1 MTKFNELINWF
12 ENKGPVLV
20 ALSGGVDSALVA
32 CAAFKK
38 LKNSA
43 LAITANYK
51 TLSQEELE
59 SAKKISSEIGIHQ
72 IILNYD
78 E

>member
-1 MTKFNELINWF
+1 MKKINELINWF

-32 CAAFKK
+32 YAAFKK
-38 LKNSA
+38 LKDSA

-59 SAKKISSEIGIHQ
+59 SAKKN
-72 IILNYD
+72 LF
-78 E
+78 